1 MILRNSVILVF
12 WDKNRI
18 ITTMMNDCV
27 YEKLKEQIK
36 IREEDYKKGLAWKEG
51 NLHLGNNK
59 NRSLGGLKSLVRDL
73 KRNSEI
79 YKAYNSVKQ
88 EQEQQL
94 KKMNQ
99 FQLTEFPIAKSSIF
113 PWPSFKPVI
122 QKIAGSKR
130 LWVVYDASAKYDIA
144 AKMKSSVTDFFS
156 ECDQIRKKLRI
167 WSHLLK
173 KSLMKNF
180 IFCSVWDKFFIGWLK
195 ISRGMN

>member
-27 YEKLKEQIK
+27 CEKLKEQIK

-59 NRSLGGLKSLVRDL
+59 NRSLGGLKSLLRDL

-88 EQEQQL
+88 EQEQQF

-99 FQLTEFPIAKSSIF
+99 FQVTEFPIAKRSIF
-113 PWPSFKPVI
+113 P
-122 QKIAGSKR
+122 
-130 LWVVYDASAKYDIA
+130 
-144 AKMKSSVTDFFS
+144 
-156 ECDQIRKKLRI
+156 
-167 WSHLLK
+167 
-173 KSLMKNF
+173 
-180 IFCSVWDKFFIGWLK
+180 
-195 ISRGMN
+195 